1 MKKGWKRFWAV
12 LGVLA
17 LIVLVLAVL
26 GYREARSLGFLR
38 EPVFETVREELPP
51 MGHPAVLV
59 FSKTNSFIHKEA
71 IPAARRMLQDVAQEQ
86 GWSIYLSDSGAIYN
100 PEDLAQFDVIVWNNV
115 TGDVLLPG
123 QRAAMRA
130 WLEQGGGFVGLHSA
144 GDNSH
149 DGWPWYQDTVI
160 RAHFIGHPLDPQ
172 FQQASLRVEQP
183 ADPIVSGL
191 PDEWVR
197 EDEWYSFAASPRAPD
212 VRVLVTIDETTY
224 KPGEFFGKVLAMGGD
239 HPMIW
244 KHCVGDGRV
253 VYSAPGHTAETYA
266 DPDYRDVVER
276 AIAWAGRMDKDSM
289 AGPGE
294 LACESSVQ

>member
-1 MKKGWKRFWAV
+1 MTKGWKHFWAV

-17 LIVLVLAVL
+17 LIALVLTVL

-51 MGHPAVLV
+51 LVHPAVLV

-71 IPAARRMLQDVAQEQ
+71 IPAARQMLQDIAAEQ
-86 GWSIYLSDSGAIYN
+86 GWSIYLSDNGAIYN
-100 PEDLAQFDVIVWNNV
+100 PEDLARFDVIVWNNV
-115 TGDVLLPG
+115 TGDVLLPE
-123 QRAAMRA
+123 QRSAMRA
-130 WLEQGGGFVGLHSA
+130 WLEQGGGFVGLHAA

-149 DGWPWYQDTVI
+149 DVWPWYQDTVI

-172 FQQASLRVEQP
+172 FQQAMLRVEQP

-212 VRVLVTIDETTY
+212 VRVLLTIDETTY
-224 KPGEFFGKVLAMGGD
+224 QPGKFFGKELGMGRD

-244 KHCVGDGRV
+244 KHCVGEGRV

-266 DPDYRDVVER
+266 DPKYRELVSR
-276 AIAWAGRMDKDSM
+276 AIAWSGRINADGVTVPD
-289 AGPGE
+289 G
-294 LACESSVQ
+294 LACEL